1 MAASTGSLASK
12 KAEIVPRAIAAIID
26 GVIAS
31 IGYAILGGI
40 LGMIYWRL
48 AIIGWAVAAGF
59 YLLRDTLLD
68 GQSPGKK
75 IMKLQA
81 VNAKTGAKVTQEE
94 SIKRNMVPAAGYLL
108 AILNYL
114 PLGWILSIPA
124 SLALLAASLYE
135 IWIWYNDRDKEGR
148 RWGDQ
153 LAGTIVIALA
163 EKEAEVEEEV
173 GA

>member
-1 MAASTGSLASK
+1 MAANTGSLASK

-31 IGYAILGGI
+31 VGYAILGGI
-40 LGMIYWRL
+40 LGLIYWRL

-59 YLLRDTLLD
+59 YLLRDTLLE

-75 IMKLQA
+75 LMKLQA
-81 VNAKTGAKVTQEE
+81 VNAKTGAKLTQEE
-94 SIKRNMVPAAGYLL
+94 SIKRNLVPASGYVVALITL
-108 AILNYL
+108 L
-114 PLGWILSIPA
+114 PLGWLLSIPA

-153 LAGTIVIALA
+153 LAGTIVISL
-163 EKEAEVEEEV
+163 EQKEAAVEEEV
-173 GA
+173 GS